1 MIHIAITIYSH
12 NLLEIMNKRELVK
25 ILEKFDDYDTV
36 IISDGIGWSNIEK
49 VQKSNDYTISI
60 IQEKYPVF
68 SD

>member
-1 MIHIAITIYSH
+1 MD
-12 NLLEIMNKRELVK
+12 KRKLVK
-25 ILEKFDDYDTV
+25 ILEKFDDNDIV

-49 VQKSNDYTISI
+49 VQKGNDHTINI

>member
-1 MIHIAITIYSH
+1 
-12 NLLEIMNKRELVK
+12 MNKRELVK
-25 ILEKFDDYDTV
+25 ILEKFDDDDTV

-49 VQKSNDYTISI
+49 VQKSNSHTIDI

>member
-1 MIHIAITIYSH
+1 MD
-12 NLLEIMNKRELVK
+12 KRQLVK

-49 VQKSNDYTISI
+49 VQKSNGNTISI
-60 IQEKYPVF
+60 VQEKYPIF